1 MEKPK
6 QRSAVIRE
14 EIRNYGKQYGM
25 LLLVSLAAAVLCYG
39 FLVFSGTI
47 RIDTEELMNHP
58 GSKLGWLS
66 IGRFGL
72 AFLKDILGLQTHHMV
87 WSGLLFFLF
96 FWLGANLLTFGIY
109 HFSGGKSYS
118 YWIFLLLYSTS
129 NIWSYQVYFS
139 VQQAE
144 VACAML
150 LLVSAAFL
158 SVQAVFE
165 KMGAARIWRLLVS
178 FVLLVLGLGA
188 YQALAVYYIAAC
200 LIFFLVGIGRETGI
214 EQEQKDGRLLLRCL
228 GLVLFFAC
236 AYAAYAAIA
245 DAWFM
250 AGADYMN
257 AQSGWSRYPVTDCIK
272 NVLRT
277 AKNLLFAIGPR
288 NFSFYPAAALF
299 TAVWLVRIFAG
310 IYGRQGGRR
319 FVLWL
324 LALTALLA
332 SPLFMTI
339 YMGEMLVTRAQFAL
353 PLAAAFLGMYAID
366 GLSERGERETKAQE
380 QKRTAGVCVW
390 ARRLGVI
397 FVSVVLLGQCTYN
410 LRLAYTDQVRF
421 EDDAAKTEQLLT
433 LLAKANGGTLPT
445 QPIAFV
451 GYQQAELPK
460 WCRRTE
466 MYGWSFY
473 EWDYDSKR
481 PAGATHRIVGL
492 IQAYTGA
499 VLEEAV
505 TEEQLLA
512 AAQMAQPLSDFPA
525 DGCIAVTDELVVV
538 RLSAQ
543 EEPPATDWW

>member
-25 LLLVSLAAAVLCYG
+25 LLLVSLAAAALCYG

-72 AFLKDILGLQTHHMV
+72 AFLKDMLGLQTHHMV

-96 FWLGANLLTFGIY
+96 FWLGGNLLTFGIY
-109 HFSGGKSYS
+109 HFSGGKPYS

-150 LLVSAAFL
+150 LLVLAAFL

-165 KMGAARIWRLLVS
+165 KKGAACIWRFLVS

-200 LIFFLVGIGRETGI
+200 LIFFLVWIMRETGSK
-214 EQEQKDGRLLLRCL
+214 QEERCGRLLLRCL
-228 GLVLFFAC
+228 GFVLFFVC
-236 AYAAYAAIA
+236 AYAAYAVIA
-245 DAWFM
+245 DTWFM

-257 AQSGWSRYPVTDCIK
+257 EQSGWGRYPVTDCIK

-277 AKNLLFAIGPR
+277 AKNLLFAVGPR
-288 NFSFYPAAALF
+288 NFSFYPAAVLF
-299 TAVWLVRIFAG
+299 TAVWLVRMFAG
-310 IYGRQGGRR
+310 VYGRQGGRR

-324 LALTALLA
+324 LALAALLA
-332 SPLFMTI
+332 SPLFMTL

-366 GLSERGERETKAQE
+366 GLSECCKSGEKAAVRQ
-380 QKRTAGVCVW
+380 RAACFGVW
-390 ARRLGVI
+390 ARRLGIVC
-397 FVSVVLLGQCTYN
+397 VSVVLLGQCTYD

-433 LLAKANGGTLPT
+433 LLAEANGGTLPI

-481 PAGATHRIVGL
+481 PAGATHRITGF
-492 IQAYTGA
+492 IQAYTGV

>member
-214 EQEQKDGRLLLRCL
+214 EQEQKDGRLLLRCF

-245 DAWFM
+245 DTWFM

-277 AKNLLFAIGPR
+277 AKNLLFASGPR

-324 LALTALLA
+324 LALIALLA

-353 PLAAAFLGMYAID
+353 PLAAAFLGMYVID
-366 GLSERGERETKAQE
+366 GLSERGKRETKAQE

-390 ARRLGVI
+390 ARRLGIV

-433 LLAKANGGTLPT
+433 LLAKTNGGTLPT

>member
-25 LLLVSLAAAVLCYG
+25 LLLVSLAAAALCYG

-72 AFLKDILGLQTHHMV
+72 AFLKDMLGLQTHHMV

-109 HFSGGKSYS
+109 HFSGGKPYS

-150 LLVSAAFL
+150 LLVLAAFL

-165 KMGAARIWRLLVS
+165 KKGAACIWRFLVS

-200 LIFFLVGIGRETGI
+200 LIFFLVWIMRETGSK
-214 EQEQKDGRLLLRCL
+214 QEERCGRLLLRCL
-228 GLVLFFAC
+228 GFVLFFVC
-236 AYAAYAAIA
+236 AYAAYAVIA
-245 DAWFM
+245 DTWFM

-257 AQSGWSRYPVTDCIK
+257 EQSGWGRYPVTDCIK
-272 NVLRT
+272 NVLRI

-288 NFSFYPAAALF
+288 NFSFYPAAVLF
-299 TAVWLVRIFAG
+299 TTVWLVRIFAG
-310 IYGRQGGRR
+310 VYGRQGGRR

-324 LALTALLA
+324 LALAALLA
-332 SPLFMTI
+332 SPLFMTL

-353 PLAAAFLGMYAID
+353 PPAAAFLGMYAID
-366 GLSERGERETKAQE
+366 GLSERRKSDEKAVV
-380 QKRTAGVCVW
+380 QKSAACFGVW
-390 ARRLGVI
+390 ARRLGIV

-433 LLAKANGGTLPT
+433 LLAEANGGTLPT

-473 EWDYDSKR
+473 EWDYDNIR

-492 IQAYTGA
+492 IQAYTGV

>member
-214 EQEQKDGRLLLRCL
+214 EQEQKDGRLLLRCF

-245 DAWFM
+245 DTWFM

-277 AKNLLFAIGPR
+277 AKNLLFASGPR

-324 LALTALLA
+324 LALIALLA

-353 PLAAAFLGMYAID
+353 PLAAAFLGMYVID
-366 GLSERGERETKAQE
+366 GLSERGKRETKAQE

-390 ARRLGVI
+390 ARRLGIV

>member
-1 MEKPK
+1 MEKTK

-25 LLLVSLAAAVLCYG
+25 MLLVSLAAAVLCYG

-118 YWIFLLLYSTS
+118 YWVFLLLYSTS

-165 KMGAARIWRLLVS
+165 KMGAARIWRFLVS

-214 EQEQKDGRLLLRCL
+214 EQEQKDGRLLLRCI

-366 GLSERGERETKAQE
+366 GLSERGKRETKAQE

-390 ARRLGVI
+390 ARRLGIV

>member
-288 NFSFYPAAALF
+288 NFSFYTAAALF

-366 GLSERGERETKAQE
+366 GLSERVKRETKAQE

-390 ARRLGVI
+390 ARRLGIV

-433 LLAKANGGTLPT
+433 LLAKTNGGTLPT

>member
-165 KMGAARIWRLLVS
+165 KMGAARIWRFLVS

-236 AYAAYAAIA
+236 AYAAYATIA

-366 GLSERGERETKAQE
+366 GLSERVKRETKAQE

>member
-178 FVLLVLGLGA
+178 FVPLVLGLGA

-214 EQEQKDGRLLLRCL
+214 EQEQKDGRLLLSCL

>member
-6 QRSAVIRE
+6 QRNAVIRE

-339 YMGEMLVTRAQFAL
+339 YMGEMLVTRAQFSL
-353 PLAAAFLGMYAID
+353 PLAAAFLGMYVID
-366 GLSERGERETKAQE
+366 GLSERGKRETKAQE

-492 IQAYTGA
+492 IQAYTGS

>member
-214 EQEQKDGRLLLRCL
+214 EQEQKDGRLLLRCI

-288 NFSFYPAAALF
+288 NFSFYPAAALL

-366 GLSERGERETKAQE
+366 GLSERVKRETKAQE

-543 EEPPATDWW
+543 EEPPGTDWW

>member
-72 AFLKDILGLQTHHMV
+72 TFLKDILGLQTHHMV

-150 LLVSAAFL
+150 LLVMAAFL

-288 NFSFYPAAALF
+288 NFSFYPAAALL

-366 GLSERGERETKAQE
+366 GLSERVKRETKAQE

-390 ARRLGVI
+390 ARRLGIV

-445 QPIAFV
+445 QPIAFI

>member
-14 EIRNYGKQYGM
+14 EIRNYGKQYGV

-200 LIFFLVGIGRETGI
+200 LIFFLVGIGCETGI
-214 EQEQKDGRLLLRCL
+214 EQEQKDGRLLLRCF

-245 DAWFM
+245 DTWFM

-257 AQSGWSRYPVTDCIK
+257 AQSGWSRYRVTDCIK

-277 AKNLLFAIGPR
+277 AKNLLFASGPR

-324 LALTALLA
+324 LALIALLA

-353 PLAAAFLGMYAID
+353 PLAAAFLGMYVID
-366 GLSERGERETKAQE
+366 GLSERGKRETKAQE

-390 ARRLGVI
+390 ARRLGIV

-473 EWDYDSKR
+473 EWDYDSNR

>member
-165 KMGAARIWRLLVS
+165 KMGAACIWRLLVS

-245 DAWFM
+245 DTWFM

-366 GLSERGERETKAQE
+366 GLSERVKRETKAQE

-390 ARRLGVI
+390 ARRLGIV

>member
-165 KMGAARIWRLLVS
+165 KMGAACIWRLLVS

-288 NFSFYPAAALF
+288 NFSFYTAAALL

-366 GLSERGERETKAQE
+366 GLSERVKRETKAQE

-390 ARRLGVI
+390 ARRLGIV

-445 QPIAFV
+445 QPIAFI

>member
-6 QRSAVIRE
+6 QRNAVIRE

-353 PLAAAFLGMYAID
+353 PLAAAFLGMYVID
-366 GLSERGERETKAQE
+366 GLSERGKRETKAQE

-492 IQAYTGA
+492 IQAYTGS

>member
-47 RIDTEELMNHP
+47 RVDTEELMNHP

-214 EQEQKDGRLLLRCL
+214 EQEQKDGRLLLRCI

-277 AKNLLFAIGPR
+277 AKNLLFASGPR

-366 GLSERGERETKAQE
+366 GLSERVKRETKAQE

-433 LLAKANGGTLPT
+433 LLAKTNGGTLPT
-445 QPIAFV
+445 NSRV
-451 GYQQAELPK
+451 
-460 WCRRTE
+460 
-466 MYGWSFY
+466 
-473 EWDYDSKR
+473 
-481 PAGATHRIVGL
+481 
-492 IQAYTGA
+492 
-499 VLEEAV
+499 
-505 TEEQLLA
+505 
-512 AAQMAQPLSDFPA
+512 
-525 DGCIAVTDELVVV
+525 
-538 RLSAQ
+538 
-543 EEPPATDWW
+543 

>member
-178 FVLLVLGLGA
+178 FVLLVLGFGA

-200 LIFFLVGIGRETGI
+200 LIFFLVGIGHESGI

-366 GLSERGERETKAQE
+366 GLSERVKRETKAQE

-390 ARRLGVI
+390 ARRLGIV

-525 DGCIAVTDELVVV
+525 DGCIAVTDEVVVV

>member
-6 QRSAVIRE
+6 QRNAVIRE

-353 PLAAAFLGMYAID
+353 PLAAAFLGMYVID
-366 GLSERGERETKAQE
+366 GLSERGKRETKAQE

>member
-144 VACAML
+144 VECAML

-214 EQEQKDGRLLLRCL
+214 EQEQKDGRLLLRCI

-277 AKNLLFAIGPR
+277 AKNLLFASGPR

-366 GLSERGERETKAQE
+366 GLSERVKRETKAQE

-433 LLAKANGGTLPT
+433 LLAKANGGKLPT

>member
-200 LIFFLVGIGRETGI
+200 LIFFLVGIGRESGI

-277 AKNLLFAIGPR
+277 AKNLLFASGPR

-366 GLSERGERETKAQE
+366 GLSERVKRETKAQE

-390 ARRLGVI
+390 ARRLGIV

-492 IQAYTGA
+492 IQAHTGA

>member
-25 LLLVSLAAAVLCYG
+25 LLLVSLAAAALCYG

-72 AFLKDILGLQTHHMV
+72 AFLKDMLGLQTHHMV

-109 HFSGGKSYS
+109 HFSGGKPYS

-150 LLVSAAFL
+150 LLVLAAFL

-165 KMGAARIWRLLVS
+165 KKGAACIWRLLVS
-178 FVLLVLGLGA
+178 FALLVLGLGA

-228 GLVLFFAC
+228 GFVLFFAC

-288 NFSFYPAAALF
+288 NFSFYPAAVLL

-310 IYGRQGGRR
+310 VYGRQGGRR

-324 LALTALLA
+324 LALVALLA
-332 SPLFMTI
+332 SPLFMTL

-353 PLAAAFLGMYAID
+353 PPAAAFLGMYAID
-366 GLSERGERETKAQE
+366 GLSERRKSDEKAVV
-380 QKRTAGVCVW
+380 QKRAACFGVW
-390 ARRLGVI
+390 ARRLGII

-433 LLAKANGGTLPT
+433 LLAEANGGTLPT

-473 EWDYDSKR
+473 EWDYDSIR

-492 IQAYTGA
+492 IQAHTGV

>member
-200 LIFFLVGIGRETGI
+200 LIFFLVGIGRESGI

-277 AKNLLFAIGPR
+277 AKNLLFASGPR

-366 GLSERGERETKAQE
+366 GLSERVKRETKAQE

-390 ARRLGVI
+390 ARRLGIVY
-397 FVSVVLLGQCTYN
+397 VSVVLLGQCTYN

>member
-200 LIFFLVGIGRETGI
+200 LIFFLVGIGRESGI

-277 AKNLLFAIGPR
+277 AKNLLFASGPR

-366 GLSERGERETKAQE
+366 GLSERVKRETKAQE

-390 ARRLGVI
+390 ARRLGIV

>member
-14 EIRNYGKQYGM
+14 EIRNYGKQYGV

-200 LIFFLVGIGRETGI
+200 LIFFLVGIGCETGI
-214 EQEQKDGRLLLRCL
+214 EQEQKDGRLLLRCF

-245 DAWFM
+245 DTWFM

-257 AQSGWSRYPVTDCIK
+257 AQSGWSRYRVTDCIK

-277 AKNLLFAIGPR
+277 AKNLLFASGPR

-324 LALTALLA
+324 LALIALLA

-353 PLAAAFLGMYAID
+353 PLAAAFLAMYVID
-366 GLSERGERETKAQE
+366 GLSERGKRETKAQE

-390 ARRLGVI
+390 ARRLGIV

-473 EWDYDSKR
+473 EWDYDSNR

>member
-288 NFSFYPAAALF
+288 NFSFYTAAALF

-366 GLSERGERETKAQE
+366 GLSERVKRETKAQE

-390 ARRLGVI
+390 ARRLGIV

-433 LLAKANGGTLPT
+433 LLAKTNGGTLPT
-445 QPIAFV
+445 QPIAFI

>member
-47 RIDTEELMNHP
+47 RVDTEELMNHP

-214 EQEQKDGRLLLRCL
+214 EQEQKDGRLLLRCI

-277 AKNLLFAIGPR
+277 AKNLLFASGPR

-366 GLSERGERETKAQE
+366 GLSERVKRETKAQE

-433 LLAKANGGTLPT
+433 LLAKTNGGTLPT
-445 QPIAFV
+445 QPIAFI

>member
-150 LLVSAAFL
+150 LLVMAAFL

-200 LIFFLVGIGRETGI
+200 LIFFLVGIGCETGI
-214 EQEQKDGRLLLRCL
+214 EQEQKDGRLLLRCI
-228 GLVLFFAC
+228 GLVLFFVC

-245 DAWFM
+245 DTWFM

-288 NFSFYPAAALF
+288 NFSFYPAAALL
-299 TAVWLVRIFAG
+299 TAAWLVRIFAG

-366 GLSERGERETKAQE
+366 GLSERGKREAKAQE

-390 ARRLGVI
+390 ARRLGIV

>member
-188 YQALAVYYIAAC
+188 YQALAVYYIAVC
-200 LIFFLVGIGRETGI
+200 LIFFLVGIGRGNRDRTGA
-214 EQEQKDGRLLLRCL
+214 KGR
-228 GLVLFFAC
+228 
-236 AYAAYAAIA
+236 
-245 DAWFM
+245 
-250 AGADYMN
+250 
-257 AQSGWSRYPVTDCIK
+257 
-272 NVLRT
+272 
-277 AKNLLFAIGPR
+277 
-288 NFSFYPAAALF
+288 
-299 TAVWLVRIFAG
+299 
-310 IYGRQGGRR
+310 
-319 FVLWL
+319 
-324 LALTALLA
+324 
-332 SPLFMTI
+332 
-339 YMGEMLVTRAQFAL
+339 
-353 PLAAAFLGMYAID
+353 AAAFA
-366 GLSERGERETKAQE
+366 
-380 QKRTAGVCVW
+380 
-390 ARRLGVI
+390 
-397 FVSVVLLGQCTYN
+397 
-410 LRLAYTDQVRF
+410 LRLVLSYFLPVRMR
-421 EDDAAKTEQLLT
+421 L
-433 LLAKANGGTLPT
+433 
-445 QPIAFV
+445 
-451 GYQQAELPK
+451 
-460 WCRRTE
+460 
-466 MYGWSFY
+466 M
-473 EWDYDSKR
+473 
-481 PAGATHRIVGL
+481 
-492 IQAYTGA
+492 
-499 VLEEAV
+499 
-505 TEEQLLA
+505 
-512 AAQMAQPLSDFPA
+512 PLSQTH
-525 DGCIAVTDELVVV
+525 GLWRGQII
-538 RLSAQ
+538 
-543 EEPPATDWW
+543 